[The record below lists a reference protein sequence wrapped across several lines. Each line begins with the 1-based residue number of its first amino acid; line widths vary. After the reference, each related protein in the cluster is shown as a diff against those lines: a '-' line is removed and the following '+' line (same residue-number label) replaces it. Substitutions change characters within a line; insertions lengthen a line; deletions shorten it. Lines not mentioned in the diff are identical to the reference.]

1 MGLIPTFSLHEINF
15 STMKKWIKI
24 SAVVIVLGII
34 GAILGYKFIYNKPH
48 RDYEKAKPDYV
59 LSAEEVF
66 RFYKDSREEATAKFT
81 GKVLQINGMLNKV
94 EQPDSLTIAV
104 FAIEQG
110 MFGDEGI
117 RCTMLENHAKTVLAY
132 TGKEVTIKG
141 YCTGYNDTD
150 VIMENCS
157 VIND

>member
-1 MGLIPTFSLHEINF
+1 
-15 STMKKWIKI
+15 MKKWIKI
-24 SAVVIVLGII
+24 SAVAIVLGII
-34 GAILGYKFIYNKPH
+34 GAVLGYKFIYNKPH

-59 LSAEEVF
+59 VSAKEVF
-66 RFYKDSREEATAKFT
+66 NFYKNSRDEATAKYT
-81 GKVLQINGMLNKV
+81 GKVLQISGMLNNV

-117 RCTMLENHAKTVLAY
+117 RCTMLENHSERILSYSGRNVTV
-132 TGKEVTIKG
+132 KG